1 MRWLLMCALVA
12 ATLNGPALAQAQNRV
27 AVPAPNW
34 CLHEGRSVWRDRN
47 ANAHELAR
55 VTLDIGCDAGV
66 VTGLRVKAETRCG
79 RTLCTWRYAEQTA
92 MDGPILQALFFTFTA
107 TRLVELQLLGNQITA
122 NVYNE
127 YNQEGRPS
135 QRMTTGLTLED

>member
-1 MRWLLMCALVA
+1 MRWLLTCVLVA
-12 ATLNGPALAQAQNRV
+12 ASLGVSVPVQAQNRI
-27 AVPAPNW
+27 AVPAASW
-34 CLHEGRSVWRDRN
+34 CVHEGRSVWRDRN

-92 MDGPILQALFFTFTA
+92 IDGPILQALFFTFTA
-107 TRLVELQLLGNQITA
+107 TRLVELQLMGNYVTA
-122 NVYNE
+122 SVYNE